1 MQKLPEAAFHPLTEV
16 DALVSLDELTLES
29 VALVERLAPFGQENP
44 QPTFLAR
51 NVTLV
56 NTRRWAR
63 PRTTSPAH
71 SPMGAH
77 RWPASC
83 STAPPSTRC
92 S

>member
-1 MQKLPEAAFHPLTEV
+1 M
-16 DALVSLDELTLES
+16 SLDELTLES

-56 NTRRWAR
+56 NTRAVGQ
-63 PRTTSPAH
+63 TKDHFACTLTN
-71 SPMGAH
+71 GAH

-83 STAPPSTRC
+83 STARPSTRC